1 MTAKEYLGQAFAIEG
16 EIRVRQSE
24 LEAMRSA
31 LHGRGINYEGIGGQP
46 ADNELEKAIC
56 RVVDREKELNRE
68 IIKLIEL
75 KNDIAKAIRKVPSPR
90 FRELLV
96 RRYLDFERWEHI
108 AGHMGV
114 EVRTVFYQ
122 HKNALGVFARVN
134 TALLRKK

>member
-1 MTAKEYLGQAFAIEG
+1 MTAKEYLGQAFISEG

-68 IIKLIEL
+68 IVKLLAL
-75 KNDIAKAIRKVPSPR
+75 KNDISKAIRKVPSAR
-90 FRELLV
+90 HKELLV

-108 AGHMGV
+108 AMHMGV
-114 EVRTVFYQ
+114 EVRTIFYL
-122 HKNALGVFARVN
+122 HKNALGSFSRVN
-134 TALLRKK
+134 ASLLKKK